1 MKKFL
6 LEGCA
11 PFLLMG
17 MGFLGGFYACRV
29 ISLQEVEKKLG
40 FCLQRELEQVTA
52 NTMCEKEFAQEKD
65 ALEECAQDLENA
77 RAPKS
82 Y

>member
-1 MKKFL
+1 MHKFL

-11 PFLLMG
+11 PFLLMA

-40 FCLQRELEQVTA
+40 FCLQRELEQVVA
-52 NTMCEKEFAQEKD
+52 NAICEKNFEQQND
-65 ALEECAQDLENA
+65 ALGDCVTDLEKA
-77 RAPKS
+77 RGPKTW
-82 Y
+82 